1 MRAIVFLCLLH
12 GAFSESMLFT
22 WNGPTHTTVPAKS
35 DTNSVCLTDQSSCG
49 CCLIQKQMQRLE
61 EHFNKTTEELNKE
74 VTKSKTAL
82 QNITASRSA
91 FSVALRNLSSMNCYG
106 PFNETSLIIYKH
118 VFINL
123 GGSYNVQ
130 TGIFTVPHAG
140 VYSLTITIYAIV
152 TGGNTL
158 ASCANL
164 QVNGQ
169 VVAVVTEQTGR
180 DLEDSATAVVALPLK
195 AGDQVSVKLL
205 KGCLICDNSSHY
217 NTFTGFLLYATD

>member
-1 MRAIVFLCLLH
+1 PTVCGFFFFFYTKLWMLCVQTEL
-12 GAFSESMLFT
+12 
-22 WNGPTHTTVPAKS
+22 V
-35 DTNSVCLTDQSSCG
+35 
-49 CCLIQKQMQRLE
+49 QMQAEVQKRIQEAEKNL
-61 EHFNKTTEELNKE
+61 KTLPHAARQHK
-74 VTKSKTAL
+74 VSKS
-82 QNITASRSA
+82 SRSA